1 MPSTWLTIKET
12 SLCSASY
19 VSRQHGT
26 ARMCCCM
33 HCCCCW
39 VLGAHS
45 TAAAG
50 HCRST
55 SPAGGGGHTASN
67 SPHTAAVVDRWDR
80 QTNRRM
86 DSVPLHRPCSAN
98 YVNSANNNSGLSHFI
113 QQCLFRSCDHDHL

>member
-55 SPAGGGGHTASN
+55 SPAAGGGGAHSIKLTTHCCSG
-67 SPHTAAVVDRWDR
+67 R
-80 QTNRRM
+80 QMGQT
-86 DSVPLHRPCSAN
+86 DKQTD
-98 YVNSANNNSGLSHFI
+98 GLRTI
-113 QQCLFRSCDHDHL
+113 T